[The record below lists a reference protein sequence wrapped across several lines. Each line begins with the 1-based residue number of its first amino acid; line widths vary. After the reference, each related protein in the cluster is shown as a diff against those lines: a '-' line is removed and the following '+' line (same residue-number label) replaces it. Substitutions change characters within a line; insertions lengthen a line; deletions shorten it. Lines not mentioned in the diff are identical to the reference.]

1 MQTIIKRIITGLVL
15 AIVFLISFIYLPPY
29 FFSLILGG
37 ILLHIIIFEWPRL
50 FDPKKLPFWLL
61 MPFYPVLPFIFLI
74 LMNQNVLYRP
84 LLFILLVLVAIY
96 DTGSYGV
103 GSLIGYH
110 KIASRI
116 SPAKT
121 WEGVIGG
128 YFFVLI
134 GLSLILWMSEISLSY
149 LSIALFTLIISI
161 LSSLGDLF
169 ESWLKRRVD
178 IKDSGIILPGH
189 GGFLDRLDGVLFAAF
204 FFYLFKD
211 YLIALF
217 NLK

>member
-1 MQTIIKRIITGLVL
+1 MQAIIKRIIIGLVL
-15 AIVFLISFIYLPPY
+15 AIFFLISFIYLPSY
-29 FFSLILGG
+29 FFSLILAG
-37 ILLHIIIFEWPRL
+37 ILLHIIIFEWSRL

-84 LLFILLVLVAIY
+84 LIFILFVLVAIY
-96 DTGSYGV
+96 DTGSYSV

-110 KIASRI
+110 KIAPRI

-121 WEGVIGG
+121 WEGFIGG
-128 YFFVLI
+128 YLSVLI
-134 GLSLILWMSEISLSY
+134 GLSLILWVSEIFLSY
-149 LSIALFTLIISI
+149 LSTAFFTLIVCI
-161 LSSLGDLF
+161 LSLLGDLF
-169 ESWLKRRVD
+169 ESWLKRRVN

-189 GGFLDRLDGVLFAAF
+189 GGFLDRLDGVLFAVF
-204 FFYLFKD
+204 FFYFCKD